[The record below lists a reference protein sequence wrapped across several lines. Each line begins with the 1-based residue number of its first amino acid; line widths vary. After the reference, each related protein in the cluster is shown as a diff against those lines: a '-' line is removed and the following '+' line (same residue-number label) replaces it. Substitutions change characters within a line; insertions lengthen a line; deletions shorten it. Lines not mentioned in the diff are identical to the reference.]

1 MQDIFS
7 QDLFACFFSLEISPQ
22 EIFSEITHN
31 PLKTSC
37 HSTLIFIGFAIASIS
52 SGSPFLKSCVTLL
65 YSNVLAGQSP
75 TLSTIKP
82 IKIMP
87 SEYCTR
93 IMHESYACGLKTSI
107 SRIKDNF
114 SRLTHKSGQIVL
126 NTWWLW
132 VLFCVLT
139 KSYQS
144 TLKVLSFKHRAQR
157 SYL

>member
-1 MQDIFS
+1 MKIFPQTSLKLEIFSRCKIFFSIIGHEQYFFQCRIFFS

-126 NTWWLW
+126 NT
-132 VLFCVLT
+132 
-139 KSYQS
+139 
-144 TLKVLSFKHRAQR
+144 
-157 SYL
+157 